1 MTLIGNSLPLPYLRR
16 RELINGCPA
25 KAEIV
30 RTVGGNVRF
39 LAEWTTGKTFGW
51 GSTTETTPPCAPLTG
66 NVPHESSGEAIGPGP
81 GHDHSGGVMGA
92 PILRNVWM
100 SVYGDVDASITAQT
114 FLATTLN
121 TSQPNVDLCNTKIS
135 ALWVPW
141 SMRDGAYSSL
151 YWMAYLHN
159 DTAAC
164 NYAVEIQNNN
174 TGDRIYEEGSLTT
187 GYQRLTLAREIVC
200 QPGHFNHFFCK
211 VNVSRDGADTTVTLN
226 SWGLFQK
233 KTDP

>member
-1 MTLIGNSLPLPYLRR
+1 MAQILGNSLPLPFLRR
-16 RELINGCPA
+16 KELINGCPA

-39 LAEWTTGKTFGW
+39 LAEWTAGKTFGW
-51 GSTTETTPPCAPLTG
+51 GSTTETELPCAPLTG
-66 NVPHESSGEAIGPGP
+66 NVPHETSGEAIGPGP
-81 GHDHSGGVMGA
+81 GHDHSGGVMGK

-100 SVYGDVDASITAQT
+100 SIYGDVDDGS
-114 FLATTLN
+114 TTSTTPVIALTTTVN
-121 TSQPNVDLCNTKIS
+121 NFDLVNTKIS

-159 DTAAC
+159 DAAAC

-174 TGDRIYEEGSLTT
+174 TGDRIYEEGALTT
-187 GYQRLTLAREIVC
+187 GYQRLTVAREIVC
-200 QPGHFNHFFCK
+200 QPGRFNHFFCK
-211 VNVSRDGADTTVTLN
+211 INVSWTADTTVTCN